1 MTKYYFIILAFIIS
15 FTCFS
20 QSVSIAIQDFDE
32 ATPEWNFSTDTPFFD
47 NSSDGFFGIHNGDN
61 DADTNDT
68 GFSLQA
74 NSITS
79 SAIENDFLFIHDL
92 NDESENGTNAEATI
106 TFANIDV
113 STYFDVEIT
122 FDFEI
127 FEFENFD
134 YIIYEVIE
142 DGIISTS
149 ETLVK
154 NGQGL
159 ISVFIQNATNNVG
172 LRLIIKQNSE
182 VDYAAIDNLKLV
194 GKPIIPCND
203 LFISEYIEGTSSINH
218 RNNYIEIYNPT
229 SNSISLENYDLVKY
243 TGNSLTV
250 SNTLTLTGNIPS
262 YGVLL
267 IEDSTENLIV
277 NADISTNSFV
287 MDFTGDDKIALRN
300 SENIIDLIGKI
311 GNSVDY
317 AKDVTL
323 RRKSAIQNAN
333 TQFNPDEWDVYELE
347 NVKNINQHVSRCS
360 GAIPEIEV
368 TGNFNSISDEAT
380 STSTFNNTYFGAI
393 NSNSEEIISKIF
405 TLKNTGNTNLNISG
419 IEIVGINAD
428 NFTLDNDLITSILPN
443 DSISFNIAFQTVSS
457 GIKNATIRIHNDDA
471 SENPFQFLIQ
481 AEGTDISNSPLLISQ
496 YYEGDGNDKWLE
508 ITNISQS
515 ATAPNFFYLALF
527 SNEKAENPV
536 GENPNVKITLPILQ
550 PGEVV
555 TYRSTLSP
563 SKPIYALN
571 GNEIATQIC
580 RFNGDDIL
588 VISTTDDATCWEN
601 KIDIIGNST
610 NWGENKS
617 FVRKYGCNESLPN
630 TGFSLS
636 DWIVFETS
644 EIDNASTGFNYV
656 LGQHF
661 TGNTTFEN
669 TNTWN
674 NGFPDIYRDVIID
687 SNYNTTSYSNF
698 ASCNLTINTGSI
710 LDIYSNNFITIQ
722 SNLSVNGTLNVLHE
736 GSLLMLD
743 NNGLTTNNGD
753 INVHKTTTIIKPYDY
768 TYWSSPV
775 KTAILETVF
784 NASPQNSF
792 YVFNTK
798 NYSDLNDDSFDDDEN
813 AWQRVSGQMTAGIG
827 YTAMAPN
834 TNPFL
839 NTQSVIFTGEVN
851 NGIVNV
857 PIYVSANTNSTADDF
872 NLIGNP
878 YPSAIDA
885 VSFLNHTSN
894 ATAVE
899 GTIYFWT
906 HNSSVD
912 QNIYSSDDYAVYTV
926 GTGGIMAVSQG
937 QIPTRKIA
945 SGQGF
950 LVNAIQ
956 DETLIFSNEMRIDN
970 GNNNFFKESNSKEE
984 NQKND
989 TKIWLNLHNDSGAF
1003 NQILIGFLE
1012 DATDA
1017 IEQKFDGLRFDGN
1030 SFVSFYSIAEN
1041 KNLAIQGTKAWQD
1054 DMVIPLGFSSKIKEK
1069 ITLKISIDHIE
1080 GKLADKEVYL
1090 QDNLLNKIHNLQ
1102 LEDYVFETE
1111 FEGKFD
1117 DRFSMRFNQQI
1128 LNTENTISKTDRLL
1142 IKNETDF
1149 ISVTTRENSKIRTIK
1164 IYDILGRIV
1173 MNQLVDGNEL
1183 QISKTIFH
1191 QKGVNI
1197 LHVKLDNSRV
1207 LIKKIMP

>member
-20 QSVSIAIQDFDE
+20 QSVTIAVQDFDE
-32 ATPEWNFSTDTPFFD
+32 TSPEWNITTDTPFFD

-61 DADTNDT
+61 DADSNDT
-68 GFSLQA
+68 GFSSQA
-74 NSITS
+74 TSITS
-79 SAIENDFLFIHDL
+79 STIENDFLFIHDL
-92 NDESENGTNAEATI
+92 NDESENGTDGEATI

-113 STYFDVEIT
+113 STYFDVQIT
-122 FDFEI
+122 FDYEV
-127 FEFENFD
+127 FEFENSD

-142 DGIISTS
+142 DGVTSAS
-149 ETLVK
+149 ETLSK
-154 NGQGL
+154 NGQES
-159 ISVFIQNATNNVG
+159 ISILLQNATNNVS
-172 LRLIIKQNSE
+172 LRLIIKQNGAD
-182 VDYAAIDNLKLV
+182 DYAAIDNLKLA

-203 LFISEYIEGTSSINH
+203 LFISEYVEGTSSTNY
-218 RNNYIEIYNPT
+218 RNNFIEIYNPT

-243 TGNSLTV
+243 TGKSLAV
-250 SNTLTLTGNIPS
+250 SNTLTLSGSIPS
-262 YGVLL
+262 YAVIL
-267 IEDSTENLIV
+267 IEDSTENIGV

-311 GNSVDY
+311 GDSVDF

-323 RRKSAIQNAN
+323 RRKSAVQSPN
-333 TQFNPDEWDVYELE
+333 TQFNENEWDVYELE
-347 NVKNINQHVSRCS
+347 NIKNINQHVSRCS

-368 TGNFNSISDEAT
+368 TGNFNSITDESTTT
-380 STSTFNNTYFGAI
+380 STINHTFFGAT
-393 NSNSEEIISKIF
+393 NADSGEIISKIY
-405 TLKNTGNTNLNISG
+405 TIKNSGNANLNISG
-419 IEIVGINAD
+419 IDIIGINAS
-428 NFTLDNDLITSILPN
+428 NFTISNNPITSILPN
-443 DSISFNIAFQTVSS
+443 DSISFNIAFQTISA

-481 AEGTDISNSPLLISQ
+481 AEGTGASDSPLLISQ
-496 YYEGDGNDKWLE
+496 YYEGEGNNKWLE
-508 ITNISQS
+508 ITNISQN
-515 ATAPNFFYLALF
+515 ATTANSYYLALF

-555 TYRSTLSP
+555 TYRSTLTP
-563 SKPIYALN
+563 TKPTYALN

-580 RFNGDDIL
+580 RFNGDDII

-601 KIDIIGNST
+601 KIDIIGNSS

-617 FVRKYGCNESLPN
+617 FVRKYGCIESPPN
-630 TGFSLS
+630 SGFSLN
-636 DWIVFETS
+636 DWLVFEIS
-644 EIDNASTGFNYV
+644 EIDNASTGFNYF

-661 TGNTTFEN
+661 MGNTSFQN
-669 TNTWN
+669 TNTWS

-687 SNYNTTSYSNF
+687 SNYNTNNYSNF
-698 ASCNLTINTGSI
+698 ASCNLTINTGSTLSI
-710 LDIYSNNFITIQ
+710 NSNNTITIQ
-722 SNLSVNGTLNVLHE
+722 SNLSVNGVLNVLHE

-743 NNGLTTNNGD
+743 NNGLTTNNGE
-753 INVHKTTTIIKPYDY
+753 INIHKTTTIIKAYDY
-768 TYWSSPV
+768 TYWSTPV
-775 KTAILETVF
+775 KTAVLETVF
-784 NASPQNSF
+784 NTSPQNSF
-792 YVFNTK
+792 YIFNTQ
-798 NYSDLNDDSFDDDEN
+798 NYSDLNDDSLDDDEN
-813 AWQRVSGQMTAGIG
+813 AWQRVSGQMTVGRG

-857 PIYVSANTNSTADDF
+857 PVYVSADTNSSVDDF

-885 VSFLNHTSN
+885 NLFLNHPSN
-894 ATAVE
+894 VNAIE

-912 QNIYSSDDYAVYTV
+912 QNIYSSDDYAVFTV

-937 QIPTRKIA
+937 EIPTGKIA

-950 LVNAIQ
+950 FVNAIQ
-956 DETLIFSNEMRIDN
+956 DETLTFSNEMRIDN
-970 GNNNFFKESNSKEE
+970 GNTNFFKESNSKEE

-989 TKIWLNLHNDSGAF
+989 SKIWLNLYNDSGAF
-1003 NQILIGFLE
+1003 SQILIGFMQG
-1012 DATDA
+1012 ATEA

-1030 SFVSFYSIAEN
+1030 SFISFYSIAEN
-1041 KNLAIQGTKAWQD
+1041 KNLAIQGVEAWQD
-1054 DMVIPLGFSSKIKEK
+1054 DTVIPLGFSSKIKEK

-1080 GKLADKEVYL
+1080 GKLTDKEVYL
-1090 QDNLLNKIHNLQ
+1090 QDNLLNNIHNLQ

-1111 FEGKFD
+1111 IEGKFN
-1117 DRFSMRFNQQI
+1117 DRFSLRFNQKI
-1128 LNTENTISKTDRLL
+1128 LNTENTISQTDELL
-1142 IKNETDF
+1142 IKNATEF
-1149 ISVTTRENSKIRTIK
+1149 ISVTTRENSKIRSVK
-1164 IYDILGRIV
+1164 IHDILGRIV
-1173 MNQLVDGNEL
+1173 MNQLVEDNDL
-1183 QISKTIFH
+1183 KISKNIFH
-1191 QKGVNI
+1191 QKGVYI
-1197 LHVKLDNSRV
+1197 LHVQLDNSRV
-1207 LIKKIMP
+1207 LIKKIIP